1 MFDNII
7 NGLFGNNRN
16 NSRNNR
22 NNIFKKFTYSN
33 RSSCNLMYKL
43 ISFEQAKEMIENGS
57 VVLIDVRSESEYN
70 IMHLKNAINIPV
82 SEIEK
87 KIFIYEQTKPLMVYC
102 STGTRSKSAII
113 NLNKLGYNN
122 IYIWE
127 YAALA
132 TFPYKDMLIYN
143 K

>member
-7 NGLFGNNRN
+7 NNLFGSHRNNNNNRN
-16 NSRNNR
+16 G
-22 NNIFKKFTYSN
+22 FLKKFTYSN
-33 RSSCNLMYKL
+33 RSGYNLTYKL
-43 ISFEQAKEMIENGS
+43 VSFEQAKEMIENES
-57 VVLIDVRSESEYN
+57 VVLIDVRSENEYN

-82 SEIEK
+82 TDIEK
-87 KIFIYEQTKPLMVYC
+87 NIFIYEQTKPLMVYC
-102 STGTRSKSAII
+102 STGTRSKNAIM
-113 NLNKLGYNN
+113 NLNRLGYNN

-132 TFPYKDMLIYN
+132 TFPYKNMLIYN

>member
-7 NGLFGNNRN
+7 NSLFRNNNGANRN
-16 NSRNNR
+16 NF
-22 NNIFKKFTYSN
+22 FKKFTYLN
-33 RSSCNLMYKL
+33 RSRASLVYKL
-43 ISFEQAKEMIENGS
+43 ISFEQAKEMIENQS
-57 VVLIDVRSESEYN
+57 AVVIDVRSENEFN

-82 SEIEK
+82 TEIEK
-87 KIFIYEQTKPLMVYC
+87 EIFIYEQTKPLMIYC
-102 STGTRSKSAII
+102 STGTRSKNAIM
-113 NLNKLGYNN
+113 NLNRLGYNN

-132 TFPYKDMLIYN
+132 TFPYKNMIIYN